1 MYDICDHRNDTIY
14 NNVETTDMWRDWF
27 TFTRQDRRAIIMLSI
42 AIAAVWIVLYLRP
55 QKADHT
61 LLSEATDSIATT
73 LTPTK
78 SETAIVQI
86 DRHRFNPNEADSLEL
101 LTLGLPPRVASNILR
116 YRRAGGQFRR
126 AGDVARIYGMHDT
139 LFAQLEPY
147 ISIPPEPKKLKPT
160 RTEAK
165 MPQRDTIERIPPTRA
180 KEHPYAEYMRAKHKP
195 GTVVDLNT
203 ADTTELMRIPGIG
216 PVYAKMIVDYRRQL
230 GGYHNITQLREIE
243 GLPEELGDW
252 VHISTPSTEKLAI
265 NKLSVTRLR
274 SHPYLTFYQA
284 KAIVDL
290 RHREGDIKSV
300 RQLLFLDEF
309 SETDIERLKPYLSF
323 E

>member
-1 MYDICDHRNDTIY
+1 
-14 NNVETTDMWRDWF
+14 MWRDWF
-27 TFTRQDRRAIIMLSI
+27 TFTRQDRRAIILLSI
-42 AIAAVWIVLYLRP
+42 AIVAVWIVLYLRP
-55 QKADHT
+55 KKSDHT
-61 LLSEATDSIATT
+61 LLSETTDSIATI
-73 LTPTK
+73 LTSTK

-126 AGDVARIYGMHDT
+126 AEDVARIYGMHDT
-139 LFAQLEPY
+139 LFAQIKPY
-147 ISIPPEPKKLKPT
+147 ISIPSENQRPKKTPSGQKALQSDTIKKAPHT
-160 RTEAK
+160 RT
-165 MPQRDTIERIPPTRA
+165 
-180 KEHPYAEYMRAKHKP
+180 KEHPYAEYMRTKHKP

-203 ADTTELMRIPGIG
+203 ADTTELMKIPGIG
-216 PVYAKMIVDYRRQL
+216 PVYAKMIIDYRQQL
-230 GGYHNITQLREIE
+230 GGYHSITQLREIE
-243 GLPEELGDW
+243 GLPEGLGDW
-252 VHISTPSTEKLAI
+252 VHVSTPTTEKLHI

-290 RHREGDIKSV
+290 RHREGNIKSV

-309 SETDIERLKPYLSF
+309 TEADIERLKPYLSF